1 MDSQKIDL
9 RKRLV
14 DYSLAIVKFVDSLSK
29 GDMSTQVIAKQLIRS
44 GTSVTANCI
53 EAKSA
58 SSKKD
63 YINFYTHALKSANE
77 SLFWI
82 SLLIQSGKADEND
95 WHSLRQ
101 ETSELA
107 NIIAAS
113 IITMKKNLEK

>member
-1 MDSQKIDL
+1 MEKSDL
-9 RKRLV
+9 HKRLI
-14 DYSLAIVKFVDSLSK
+14 DYSLAIIKFVDTLPK
-29 GDMSTQVIAKQLIRS
+29 GDMSTQVMAKQLMRS

-82 SLLIQSGKADEND
+82 SILIQSGKADEYSWSD
-95 WHSLRQ
+95 LRK
-101 ETSELA
+101 ETVELA
-107 NIIAAS
+107 NIIGAS
-113 IITMKKNLEK
+113 VITMKNNLKK